1 MTHGFLVGGEPIV
14 VADIHAF
21 AGVGSAERSRYA
33 EMNIRALLGVP
44 LNKKGRL
51 VGNLAAFSSS
61 RTALT
66 QDALPPEWSPY
77 IRVAAVSARKW
88 LGDLPVHFLN
98 AFRKLDGSEKP
109 TRSQTSSTESAVR
122 SRYSLAS
129 VRRTSSMI
137 DW

>member
-1 MTHGFLVGGEPIV
+1 MASWSAVSLY
-14 VADIHAF
+14 IHAF

-33 EMNIRALLGVP
+33 QMNIRALLGVH

-51 VGNLAAFSSS
+51 VGYLAASSSS

-66 QDALPPEWSPY
+66 QDALPEWSPY

-109 TRSQTSSTESAVR
+109 TRAQTSSTESAVR
-122 SRYSLAS
+122 SRYSMAS